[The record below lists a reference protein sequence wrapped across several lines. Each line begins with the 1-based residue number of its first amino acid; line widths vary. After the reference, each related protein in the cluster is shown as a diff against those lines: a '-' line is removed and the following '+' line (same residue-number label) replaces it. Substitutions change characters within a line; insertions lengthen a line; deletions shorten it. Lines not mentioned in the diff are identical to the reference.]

1 MFSQT
6 RAPACRGDRI
16 TRELTIAV
24 GRAMAD
30 LRRIFASLSTSRRRV
45 QRTLEALTEIERRR
59 GRVFVTDGSTTV
71 PILGQL
77 NAGQIFDEG
86 GLVIVEQQVNH
97 PNEVRELVRLLNHL
111 PHLRE
116 ADFSGDGLNNHSVM
130 ALTSLCDLERLT
142 LRSVAISPQAVSQLT
157 FEMPRTTIV
166 IA

>member
-1 MFSQT
+1 MISQ
-6 RAPACRGDRI
+6 A
-16 TRELTIAV
+16 IAALQ
-24 GRAMAD
+24 R
-30 LRRIFASLSTSRRRV
+30 FATLSTSRQRV
-45 QRTLEALTEIERRR
+45 QRAVEVLAEIERRR

-71 PILGQL
+71 PILRQL

-97 PNEVRELVRLLNHL
+97 PDEVRELVRLLNHL

-116 ADFSGDGLNNHSVM
+116 ADFSGDGLNDQSVM
-130 ALTSLCDLERLT
+130 ALSNLRDLDHLT
-142 LRSVAISPQAVSQLT
+142 LRCVTISSQAVSQLI